1 MKTRILIVEDHEGTL
16 AQLCETLTSFG
27 YEVAAVA
34 NVSEAISLLR
44 EERVDLVLS
53 DYRMDPLDGLDLLRS
68 VRRTLDVPFILYSA
82 GADAEAIFQAG
93 KSGAFLFLEYP
104 FRIEDQLLPTIEEA
118 LGSRRSEAART
129 ALRGADRLV
138 GCSTEIHRVRD
149 KIRRMA
155 QSQATVLITGETGTG
170 KELVARAIH
179 EESGRGLFLALSVPE
194 LSESVLESELFG
206 HVRGAFTGAHAAHAG
221 FFERADGGTLFLDE
235 IGDAPETVQAKL
247 LRVLETGEVRRLG
260 SEKARRVDTRFVTAT
275 HRDLN
280 QLVAAGAFRKDLYYR
295 IRQAAIHLPPLRDR
309 TGDLELL
316 TETLLQTLV
325 EEARLPVPK
334 TTEDFLA
341 VARRQAWPGN
351 VRELRTFLQNVVLA
365 WDATSPLD
373 QQDAIRAL
381 SSLYPERTG
390 SDRLTFEAMLDAYQ
404 RHGGNQEAARRELDL
419 SRGEWRHRWRL
430 YGLDA
435 FARRRR

>member
-1 MKTRILIVEDHEGTL
+1 MTRILVVEDHEGTRRE
-16 AQLCETLTSFG
+16 LCETLVSCG
-27 YEVAAVA
+27 YDVARAA
-34 NVSEAISLLR
+34 SASEAISILR
-44 EERVDLVLS
+44 EQRVDLVLS
-53 DYRMDPLDGLDLLRS
+53 DYRMQPLDGLELLRS
-68 VRRTLDVPFILYSA
+68 VRRTVDVPFILYSA

-104 FRIEDQLLPTIEEA
+104 FRVEDQLLPTIEEA
-118 LGSRRSEAART
+118 LGSRRDVAERT
-129 ALRGADRLV
+129 VLQGADRLV
-138 GCSTEIHRVRD
+138 GCSSEIHRVRE
-149 KIRRMA
+149 KIRRVA
-155 QSQATVLITGETGTG
+155 RSQACVLVTGETGTG

-179 EESGRGLFLALSVPE
+179 EESGRGPFLALSVPE
-194 LSESVLESELFG
+194 LSETVLESELFG

-235 IGDAPETVQAKL
+235 IGDAPEAVQAKL

-260 SEKARRVDTRFVTAT
+260 SEKARTVDTRFVTAT

-280 QLVAAGAFRKDLYYR
+280 ELVAAGAFRKDLHYR
-295 IRQAAIHLPPLRDR
+295 IRQAAIHLPPLRDHK
-309 TGDLELL
+309 GDLELL
-316 TETLLQTLV
+316 TQALLQALA

-341 VARRQAWPGN
+341 VARRQAWLGN

-381 SSLYPERTG
+381 SSLHPERTAA
-390 SDRLTFEAMLDAYQ
+390 DQLTFEAMLDAYQ

-430 YGLDA
+430 FGLDA
-435 FARRRR
+435 IAGRRR